1 MIQERPVGCLRYVM
15 IIGLLVLFSSLWLSV
30 WVIHQG
36 PGQQRFFNPWAKGNR
51 DHVVWAP
58 LEQEK
63 KLYTEAGYDI
73 QWLDGEGFGVL
84 REWLGPYA
92 GIFEML
98 ALRGFGLWL
107 MAPTIFLAAIF
118 GLCEGRIAFHERFIQ
133 FGNVSSTRFRFFV
146 LVALFS
152 TALCMLYLTL
162 PFGSILPGIGA
173 IPLTVEM
180 SGTTIWTTS
189 PMLWA
194 WPFAGCMGFVAHQLA
209 ANLSLEI

>member
-107 MAPTIFLAAIF
+107 IALTIFWPPYSACAKGASLSMND
-118 GLCEGRIAFHERFIQ
+118 L
-133 FGNVSSTRFRFFV
+133 SS
-146 LVALFS
+146 L
-152 TALCMLYLTL
+152 
-162 PFGSILPGIGA
+162 G
-173 IPLTVEM
+173 
-180 SGTTIWTTS
+180 TS
-189 PMLWA
+189 PRLVSVFSYLWRCSA
-194 WPFAGCMGFVAHQLA
+194 RRCACC
-209 ANLSLEI
+209 I

>member
-15 IIGLLVLFSSLWLSV
+15 TIGLLMLFASLWLSV

-36 PGQQRFFNPWAKGNR
+36 PGQQRFFNPWATGNR
-51 DHVVWAP
+51 DYVVWAP

-73 QWLDGEGFGVL
+73 QWLDGDGYVVL
-84 REWLGPYA
+84 HKWLGPYA
-92 GIFEML
+92 DIFEML
-98 ALRGFGLWL
+98 ALRGYGLWL
-107 MAPTIFLAAIF
+107 MAPTILLAAVF
-118 GLCEGRIAFHERFIQ
+118 GVCEGRIAYHEKYMQ
-133 FGNVSSTRFRFFV
+133 FGNISSTRFRLFV

-173 IPLTVEM
+173 IPLTMEM
-180 SGTTIWTTS
+180 SGTTVWITS
-189 PMLWA
+189 PMLWV
-194 WPFAGCMGFVAHQLA
+194 WPFSGCMCFVMYQLA

>member
-118 GLCEGRIAFHERFIQ
+118 GLCEGRI
-133 FGNVSSTRFRFFV
+133 SSTRFRFFV

-189 PMLWA
+189 PMLWV

>member
-36 PGQQRFFNPWAKGNR
+36 PGQQRFFNP
-51 DHVVWAP
+51 WAP

-189 PMLWA
+189 PMLWV